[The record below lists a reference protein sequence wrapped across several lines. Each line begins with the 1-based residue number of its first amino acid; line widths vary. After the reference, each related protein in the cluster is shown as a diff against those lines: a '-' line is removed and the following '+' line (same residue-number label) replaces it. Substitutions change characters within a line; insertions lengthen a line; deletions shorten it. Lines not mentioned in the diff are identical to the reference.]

1 MPRLKKDKVTTFNR
15 NAIIFAIA
23 SWLSLSISVASAE
36 PISTSQSTQQ
46 KSVSTNATAAGDVA
60 TGRKWA
66 PLCMS
71 CHGAHGISTEETY
84 PNLAGQKEAYL
95 INAMH
100 EYKNG
105 MRKNPTMVAMAAPLS
120 AQVIAD
126 LAAFFSS
133 LSPGH

>member
-1 MPRLKKDKVTTFNR
+1 MRLLEGSK
-15 NAIIFAIA
+15 IIFFILTQIIFSIA
-23 SWLSLSISVASAE
+23 ACLSFSIGVAFAAPVSTPLPTQHKSMVTKASAVG
-36 PISTSQSTQQ
+36 
-46 KSVSTNATAAGDVA
+46 SVVKGREWAA
-60 TGRKWA
+60 
-66 PLCMS
+66 LCMS
-71 CHGAHGISTEETY
+71 CHGAHGISTKQIY

-95 INAMH
+95 INAIN

-105 MRKNPTMVAMAAPLS
+105 MRKDPTMVAMAAPLG

>member
-1 MPRLKKDKVTTFNR
+1 MHTIKQKKQNLFNR
-15 NAIIFAIA
+15 NTITLALAA
-23 SWLSLSISVASAE
+23 WLSF
-36 PISTSQSTQQ
+36 
-46 KSVSTNATAAGDVA
+46 SVSATAAELISASRSTQEKPAATDATAAADVA

-71 CHGAHGISTEETY
+71 CHGAHGVSTEEIY

-105 MRKNPTMVAMAAPLS
+105 MRKNPTMMAMVAPLS
-120 AQVIAD
+120 APVIAD

>member
-1 MPRLKKDKVTTFNR
+1 MRLLNGVKNVLLILNPM
-15 NAIIFAIA
+15 ILAIA
-23 SWLSLSISVASAE
+23 AWLSYNIGVAVAS
-36 PISTSQSTQQ
+36 P
-46 KSVSTNATAAGDVA
+46 VSTPLSAQHESMATKASAVGSVVKGREWAA
-60 TGRKWA
+60 
-66 PLCMS
+66 LCMS
-71 CHGAHGISTEETY
+71 CHGAHGISTKQIY

-95 INAMH
+95 INAIN

-105 MRKNPTMVAMAAPLS
+105 MRKDPTMVAMAAPLD